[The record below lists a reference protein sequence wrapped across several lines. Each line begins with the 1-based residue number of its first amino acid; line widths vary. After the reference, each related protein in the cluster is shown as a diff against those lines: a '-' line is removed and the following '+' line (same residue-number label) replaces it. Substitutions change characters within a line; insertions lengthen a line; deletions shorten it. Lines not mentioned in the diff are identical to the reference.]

1 VYQTSYPL
9 SDAMW
14 IGSLTSPS
22 PNSRPNSRLLMRHWW
37 SWLWHWLPMENLQQN
52 TKQCRNNI
60 KKSL

>member
-52 TKQCRNNI
+52 TKQCR
-60 KKSL
+60 